1 MWAVIGL
8 GNPGKRYLN
17 TRHNVGFFFVK
28 RIAKNWDV
36 KMRKRSCR
44 SKTGITVQQGEK
56 IFLILPQTYMNNSG
70 LAVKCVLDSKEV
82 APHHLLVVYDDLDIP
97 LGEIRIRT
105 NGGPGTHLGMSSIVR
120 EIQTTQF
127 PRMRV
132 GIGPLPPDETATD
145 FVLNPFE
152 DKNCPLLN
160 TSLDAA
166 QKALNLILDGHI
178 EKAMN
183 QYN

>member
-8 GNPGKRYLN
+8 GNPGKRYIH

-28 RIAKNWDV
+28 RVAKSWEI
-36 KMRKRSCR
+36 KLRKRSCS
-44 SKTGITVQQGEK
+44 SKTVLTEQHGEQ
-56 IFLILPQTYMNNSG
+56 ILLVLPQTYMNNSG
-70 LAVKCVLDSKEV
+70 VAVKCVLESRGV
-82 APHHLLVVYDDLDIP
+82 APDNLLVVYDDLDLP

-105 NGGPGTHLGMSSIVR
+105 SGGPGTHNGMNSIVR

-132 GIGPLPPDETATD
+132 GIGPLTPDEAATD
-145 FVLNPFE
+145 FVLAPFE
-152 DKNCPLLN
+152 EEESSLLN
-160 TSLDAA
+160 RSLNTA
-166 QKALNLILDGHI
+166 QKALDLILNGNI

-183 QYN
+183 QFN